1 MTTNS
6 ILRATTDQI
15 LAIAPAP
22 EKEMEEV
29 GGIII
34 PEAAMAAVKAA
45 MKESPMLNLEIAAV
59 GPDCKVARKGMRV
72 IVNKHHYNDATVEF
86 EGIHYARFSEGT
98 AFAILVP
105 DAGPEDTK
113 TPPPVAVVRP
123 TIAEVKKAVG
133 IEDAPTDDRDALPA
147 EAAKD

>member
-22 EKEMEEV
+22 VKEMEEV

-98 AFAILVP
+98 AFAIIASVPPELLVEKP
-105 DAGPEDTK
+105 LAAPEK
-113 TPPPVAVVRP
+113 LS
-123 TIAEVKKAVG
+123 IAEIQAGLGMAVL
-133 IEDAPTDDRDALPA
+133 PTDDRDALPA
-147 EAAKD
+147 ETAKG